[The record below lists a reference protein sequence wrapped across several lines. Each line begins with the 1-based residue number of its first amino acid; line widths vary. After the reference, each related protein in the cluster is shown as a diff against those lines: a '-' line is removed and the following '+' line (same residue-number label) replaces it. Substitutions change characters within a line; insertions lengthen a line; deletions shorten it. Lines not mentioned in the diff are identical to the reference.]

1 MQLSRYE
8 NTRLIDHLKK
18 LFPLCRSL
26 TGKDTRKTLKYFE
39 EFHKE
44 YKRLKF
50 KTGSRVFDWEIPME
64 WNIQDS
70 YFEHIETGER
80 YAELKKN
87 NLHIVGYSEPINKEI
102 DYEELIKHIY
112 TLKENPNW
120 IPYVTSYYK
129 KYWGFC
135 IKESDKLNLKKGKYK
150 VYINSSLKNGTLD
163 LSHAL
168 LKGKLSSEILISS
181 YVCHPSMAN
190 NELSG
195 PVVLNGLFSYIK
207 SKYPKNKYSY
217 RFVLQP
223 ETIGSIAYLSKF
235 LKHLKKNLICGF
247 NLSCVGDDRAY
258 SYVRTPFGNTLA
270 DKAMNAALLKLEN
283 VKSYSFLK
291 RGSDERQYCSP
302 GIRLPICTFSRS
314 KFAEYPE
321 YHTSADNLDLVC
333 DKGLEGSL
341 QVLKNIIDAFELGLY
356 PKLVTKCEPQLGKRD
371 LYPTIS
377 KYKGEKP
384 YQVRMDFLAY
394 CDGKCNIFDICEF
407 IDCDL
412 KTLISEYKLLKEN
425 NLVI

>member
-1 MQLSRYE
+1 MQTKSYE
-8 NTRLIDHLKK
+8 DIKLIDHLKK

-26 TGKDTRKTLKYFE
+26 TGEDTRKTLKYFE
-39 EFHKE
+39 NYHKE

-50 KTGSRVFDWEIPME
+50 KTGSKVFDWEIPKE
-64 WNIQDS
+64 WNIKDA
-70 YFEHIETGER
+70 YYEHVETGER
-80 YAELKKN
+80 YAEFKKN
-87 NLHIVGYSEPINKEI
+87 NLHIVGYSEPINQEI

-112 TLKENPNW
+112 THKDNPNW

-135 IKESDKLNLKKGKYK
+135 IKESDKLKMKKGNYK
-150 VYINSSLKNGTLD
+150 VYINSSLKDGDLD

-168 LKGKLSSEILISS
+168 LKGKLSQEILISS

-195 PVVLNGLFSYIK
+195 PIVLNGLLAYIK
-207 SKYPKNKYSY
+207 SKYPNNKYSY

-235 LKHLKKNLICGF
+235 SKHLKKNLICGF
-247 NLSCVGDDRAY
+247 NLSCVGDERTY
-258 SYVRTPFGNTLA
+258 SYVKTPFENTLA
-270 DKAMNAALLKLEN
+270 DKAISAALFKLEN

-291 RGSDERQYCSP
+291 RGSDERQYCAP

-314 KFAEYPE
+314 KFAEFPE
-321 YHTSADNLDLVC
+321 YHTSADNLDFVSN
-333 DKGLEGSL
+333 DGLDGSL
-341 QVLKNIIDAFELGLY
+341 QVLKNIVDAFELGLY

-377 KYKGEKP
+377 QNKEKKSLE
-384 YQVRMDFLAY
+384 VRMNFLAY
-394 CDGKCNIFDICEF
+394 CDGKCSIFDICRF
-407 IDCDL
+407 INCDL
-412 KTLISEYKLLKEN
+412 KTLLNEYKLLKKN
-425 NLVI
+425 KLVI